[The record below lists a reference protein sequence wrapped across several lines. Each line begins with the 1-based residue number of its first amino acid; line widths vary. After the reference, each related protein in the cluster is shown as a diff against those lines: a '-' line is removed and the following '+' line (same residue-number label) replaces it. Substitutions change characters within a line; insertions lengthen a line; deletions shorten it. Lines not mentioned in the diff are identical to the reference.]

1 MSQRL
6 SYLNARVVSKNLM
19 MAEINLKGKKQNRN
33 KDKNLMMAC
42 RLNGSSSKLS
52 QLLNP
57 TA

>member
-42 RLNGSSSKLS
+42 RLNGLSSKLS